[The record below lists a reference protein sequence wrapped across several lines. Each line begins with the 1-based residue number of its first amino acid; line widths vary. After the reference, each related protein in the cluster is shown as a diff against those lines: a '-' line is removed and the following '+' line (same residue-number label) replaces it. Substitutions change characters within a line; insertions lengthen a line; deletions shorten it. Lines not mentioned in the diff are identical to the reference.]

1 MVADL
6 REPGRRV
13 LDEVAEEAEHDAKP
27 VDDWRKFLDE
37 L

>member
-13 LDEVAEEAEHDAKP
+13 LDEVAEEAEH
-27 VDDWRKFLDE
+27 E
-37 L
+37 LSLCLP